1 MIKETFKGDDNMPDI
16 SFHPRRRV
24 SGMNCRNAI
33 TAKKIRQKKR
43 VTAVAGV
50 DAPNPANA
58 LCALGTPLPR
68 N

>member
-1 MIKETFKGDDNMPDI
+1 MPDI

-58 LCALGTPLPR
+58 LCALATPLPR